1 VAHTVFVV
9 DDDEAAR
16 ESLTFLLRTEGMTT
30 RSFPSATAFL
40 SQLRD
45 DHQGCIVTDVRMPE
59 MDGIAL
65 VHKLRDMGN
74 RIPIVVVTGH
84 ADIPMAV
91 EAMRAGVTDFIE
103 KPFES
108 DTILRSVRRCLEAA
122 RSVDKQESEKVLI
135 ERRLELL
142 TARERQ
148 VLDLVVDGLSNKEI
162 AGNLGISPRTVEV
175 HRANVMTKMQADSL
189 SALIRMRLSAHAG

>member
-1 VAHTVFVV
+1 V

-40 SQLRD
+40 NQLRD

-65 VHKLRDMGN
+65 VHRLREMGS

-108 DTILRSVRRCLEAA
+108 DTILRSVRRCLEMS
-122 RSVDKQESEKVLI
+122 RSAGRQETEKALI
-135 ERRLELL
+135 ERRMELL

-148 VLDLVVDGLSNKEI
+148 VFELVVDGLSNKEI
-162 AGNLGISPRTVEV
+162 AGSLGISPRTVEV

-189 SALIRMRLSAHAG
+189 SALVRMRLTAQSD